1 MELFISILFLILVWV
16 LMTLYVIVILYVV
29 INVVK
34 FVKALFTTMPS
45 KGYKKR
51 FKEKLS
57 LNIKTFLS
65 KKRFIQIIAGM
76 LIINIGLYW
85 MSRYSWIDNKDAK
98 YIKAKEYLVV
108 GDVLSRQ
115 LEVLNTFIYPDSY
128 KVRPLVWLLHGIY
141 NLGVKYLPEND
152 AEKAMWYYRFFIYP
166 YAKKDILPHSNFVV
180 KEFFR
185 GYIPRFTGGFFKELP
200 LLGELFFYDQDVR
213 YDNDIPKDYRE
224 PQIKF
229 LKKSFSVLKTIST
242 KPIADKNMH
251 RAYLLAY
258 PGFAMYYSLNQS
270 FYFNG
275 RHSRRKLYKT
285 PWYESQD
292 KEEFEWFLAFEKNF
306 DDPSIQKLYGKK
318 LAKNKVL
325 LYCAIINITEDLIEI
340 SYVNDTFSCDSKA
353 LKTYVRVRNLL
364 IGKLPNQDRLL
375 WASKFKELKELNDKL
390 GEEGGV
396 LYKLSNRE
404 IETIYNSY
412 IDNYGPAYKYIASK
426 ICDYKVYGKVLSPT
440 GYDTRESKNMY
451 ELLLQN
457 IEKIKK
463 GEYK

>member
-1 MELFISILFLILVWV
+1 
-16 LMTLYVIVILYVV
+16 MTLYVIVILYVV

-325 LYCAIINITEDLIEI
+325 LYCAIINIAEDLIEM

-353 LKTYVRVRNLL
+353 LKTYVRMRNLL
-364 IGKLPNQDRLL
+364 IGKIKNIDRLR
-375 WASKFKELKELNDKL
+375 WHIQELKKVNKKL
-390 GEEGGV
+390 GKDGGI
-396 LYKLSNRE
+396 LFKLSSRE
-404 IETIYNSY
+404 IDTIYNGY
-412 IDNYGPAYKYIASK
+412 IEQFEPEAYKYIGVK
-426 ICDYKVYGKVLSPT
+426 ICGYKVYGKVGSVE
-440 GYDTRESKNMY
+440 GYDTEERDMLSAYKDFLRDMNK
-451 ELLLQN
+451 L
-457 IEKIKK
+457 KK